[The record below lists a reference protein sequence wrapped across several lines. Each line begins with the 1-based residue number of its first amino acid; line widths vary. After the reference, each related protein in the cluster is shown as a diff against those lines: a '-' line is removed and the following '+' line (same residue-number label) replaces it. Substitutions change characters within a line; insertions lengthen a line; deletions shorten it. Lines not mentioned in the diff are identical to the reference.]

1 MHLLLEQPSELPVD
15 EPWYQVSK
23 ADPALKRV
31 WSYAQGFCCGQLFRD
46 QESGL
51 LKPESSV
58 LRDPLR
64 GLNFVRIGLVP
75 WQVGNAN
82 AKSEVMAW
90 RPIPLQ
96 LVEPCIPSHRQLR
109 RQKSHDSRGW
119 TCRHSHSKT
128 LGSG

>member
-1 MHLLLEQPSELPVD
+1 MHLLLGQPSELPVD

-23 ADPALKRV
+23 ADPALNRV

-96 LVEPCIPSHRQLR
+96 LVEPCIPSHSQLR
-109 RQKSHDSRGW
+109 RQ
-119 TCRHSHSKT
+119 
-128 LGSG
+128 